1 MATPGNPQDV
11 RGDDHQELVEV
22 FGSEQES
29 EVFVVKG
36 VLEAA
41 GIECMSR
48 NYDAPQDI
56 LPGVGGVAVL
66 VRADQADEARQ
77 IIEEYRTGGP
87 AAADEA
93 EAESETGITEPPTT
107 A

>member
-1 MATPGNPQDV
+1 MAGNPQNTQT
-11 RGDDHQELVEV
+11 DHQDLVEI
-22 FGSEQES
+22 FGSERES
-29 EVFVVKG
+29 EVFVVKAL
-36 VLEAA
+36 LESA

-48 NYDAPQDI
+48 NFDAPQDI

-77 IIEEYRTGGP
+77 IIDDYRTNG
-87 AAADEA
+87 AADEG
-93 EAESETGITEPPTT
+93 ELEGESGGASEPPTT

>member
-1 MATPGNPQDV
+1 MATAGNPQNTRRNDQ
-11 RGDDHQELVEV
+11 DLVEV
-22 FGSEQES
+22 FGSERES

-36 VLEAA
+36 LLESA

-48 NYDAPQDI
+48 NLDAPQDI

-66 VRADQADEARQ
+66 VRADQADEARRM
-77 IIEEYRTGGP
+77 IEDYRANG
-87 AAADEA
+87 AADEG
-93 EAESETGITEPPTT
+93 ELESESGVSEPPTT

>member
-1 MATPGNPQDV
+1 MATAGNPQNTRTNDQ
-11 RGDDHQELVEV
+11 DLVEV
-22 FGSEQES
+22 FGSERES

-36 VLEAA
+36 LLESA

-48 NYDAPQDI
+48 NLDAPQDI

-77 IIEEYRTGGP
+77 MIEDYRANG
-87 AAADEA
+87 AAEEGEA
-93 EAESETGITEPPTT
+93 NGESDGVSEPPTT